1 MDEGYEGRTFINS
14 LNNDEGWSIK
24 NVKDNMNNY
33 ILLSGMNRN
42 IIELQVYLQLEGDDS
57 TSVTQKA
64 NAKSAWTVRE
74 YCSSIYRHGT
84 QPLQNYIHALY
95 IW

>member
-1 MDEGYEGRTFINS
+1 
-14 LNNDEGWSIK
+14 
-24 NVKDNMNNY
+24 MNNHL
-33 ILLSGMNRN
+33 LLSINKN
-42 IIELQVYLQLEGDDS
+42 IIESQVYLQSEGNDN

-64 NAKSAWTVRE
+64 NAKSAWTVQG
-74 YCSSIYRHGT
+74 YCSPIYRHGT